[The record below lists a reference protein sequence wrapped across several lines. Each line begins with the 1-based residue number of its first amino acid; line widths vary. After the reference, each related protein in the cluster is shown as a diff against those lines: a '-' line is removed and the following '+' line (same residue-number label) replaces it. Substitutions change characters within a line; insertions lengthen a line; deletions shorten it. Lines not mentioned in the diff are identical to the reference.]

1 MIVSSEKQS
10 NDGIDEKAAIDAEP
24 CYLEGQII
32 DKSTGNTHRGIKS
45 RHAQMMAIG
54 GAIGTSLFVGS
65 GAALAV
71 SGPALLLIAYIVL
84 CFLVYGVLTATCE
97 MNTYLPVPGASP
109 ALYAN
114 RFVSPSLGFAL
125 GWLYWYSFGII
136 VAYEITAA
144 ALVIN
149 YWPNNIPIGALVTI
163 MLVVVVGFNLAPV
176 RVYAETE
183 FWFAS
188 LKVLLI
194 FGLLIL
200 SFILFWGG
208 GPSHQQLGFHY
219 WKDPGAMNE
228 YLVTGD
234 SGRVCSFI
242 YVLCYSVFSFNFT
255 PELIVIASGEM
266 QKPRQNLPRAAK
278 MCFYRLLFFYIGSIL
293 AIGIICPSDASELSS
308 GSGIEA
314 SPFVIAIRNAGIK
327 GLDSVINAVII
338 TSALSSGNSYLFM
351 SSRSL
356 YSLAVEGRAPK
367 IFTRCNRYGLPYYAV
382 CASSLFFRSWP
393 T

>member
-10 NDGIDEKAAIDAEP
+10 NDGTDEKAAKDAEP

-32 DKSTGNTHRGIKS
+32 DNSAGNTHRGIKS

-149 YWPNNIPIGALVTI
+149 YWPNNIPIGTLVTI
-163 MLVVVVGFNLAPV
+163 MLVVVVVVVVG
-176 RVYAETE
+176 T
-183 FWFAS
+183 
-188 LKVLLI
+188 
-194 FGLLIL
+194 
-200 SFILFWGG
+200 
-208 GPSHQQLGFHY
+208 
-219 WKDPGAMNE
+219 
-228 YLVTGD
+228 
-234 SGRVCSFI
+234 
-242 YVLCYSVFSFNFT
+242 
-255 PELIVIASGEM
+255 
-266 QKPRQNLPRAAK
+266 
-278 MCFYRLLFFYIGSIL
+278 
-293 AIGIICPSDASELSS
+293 
-308 GSGIEA
+308 
-314 SPFVIAIRNAGIK
+314 
-327 GLDSVINAVII
+327 
-338 TSALSSGNSYLFM
+338 
-351 SSRSL
+351 
-356 YSLAVEGRAPK
+356 
-367 IFTRCNRYGLPYYAV
+367 
-382 CASSLFFRSWP
+382 
-393 T
+393 